1 MHHFL
6 YSIDL
11 LGGHIKQVT
20 KGTKFVGGS
29 YKKFA
34 FDSTKARLISACNLI
49 LTVFLFSLNK
59 SKLVLILGFNI
70 CSSFYLKCSSLQ
82 DYV

>member
-11 LGGHIKQVT
+11 LGEHIKQVT
-20 KGTKFVGGS
+20 KGTRFVGGS

-34 FDSTKARLISACNLI
+34 FHSTKAHLISACNLI
-49 LTVFLFSLNK
+49 HSVFLFSLNK
-59 SKLVLILGFNI
+59 SKLVLILCFNI